1 LKKGEIIELEISK
14 YAFEGKGIAKV
25 DKSLI
30 VPGAVKKV
38 EAAPG
43 DEDEERQGDE
53 EQKKYVVFVHG
64 SYPGDVVRAM
74 ITKIKNSYA
83 EAKTVEVIRPS
94 EERTKAPCKYFGVCG
109 GCKQQDLNYEA
120 QLKYKHEQVK
130 DIFERLGG
138 FHDFEFQD
146 ILPSEKTYFYRNKM
160 EYSFAERRWLTKE
173 ELGDENVEKN
183 FALGL
188 HLPNIF
194 DKVLDINECL
204 LQSEESNR
212 ILNFTREF
220 FKKRNATIYST
231 KTHSGYLRN
240 LIIRK
245 THHSKDLMVN
255 LVTSEENDLI
265 MKEYTKEL
273 LENVPEVTT
282 IINNINTRKAQIAIG
297 DYEIIYFGSGNIFD
311 TIGDYNFR
319 ISANSFFQT
328 NTLQA
333 EKLYETGLKFGRIA
347 KDDIVYDLYSGA
359 GTISIYVSKAAK
371 KVYAFESVEPAVK
384 DAEENR
390 KINKIDNV
398 KFITADLNRS
408 FLDIVKIKD
417 LPSPD
422 VVILDPPRS
431 GMNPVTVK
439 DVVSLDPDRIV
450 YIDRRRRR
458 QLELVRAARFP
469 LVARQRRQLLHAR
482 DVCPGKGRFG
492 GRVEEQLAHPRV
504 DFGVKTYLLYLPL

>member
-1 LKKGEIIELEISK
+1 MKKGDIIELEITK

-25 DKSLI
+25 EKSRI
-30 VPGAVKKV
+30 VPEEAKKV
-38 EAAPG
+38 EAG
-43 DEDEERQGDE
+43 SHNEEEMQNE
-53 EQKKYVVFVHG
+53 EGQPNYVVFVHG
-64 SYPGDVVRAM
+64 SYPGDLVRAM
-74 ITKIKNSYA
+74 ITKIKKSYA

-94 EERTKAPCKYFGVCG
+94 AERTKAPCKYFGVCG
-109 GCKQQDLNYEA
+109 GCKQQDLDYEA
-120 QLKYKHEQVK
+120 QLKYKQEQVK

-138 FHDFEFQD
+138 FHDFEFQK

-173 ELGDENVEKN
+173 ELGNENVERN

-194 DKVLDINECL
+194 DKVLDIDSCL

-240 LIIRK
+240 LVIRK
-245 THHSKDLMVN
+245 THHSTDLMVN
-255 LVTSEENDLI
+255 IVTSEENDSL
-265 MKEYTKEL
+265 MKEYTEGL
-273 LENVPEVTT
+273 LKAVPEITT
-282 IINNINTRKAQIAIG
+282 VINNINTKKAQIAVG
-297 DYEIIYFGSGNIFD
+297 DYEKVYFGNGNIYD
-311 TIGDYNFR
+311 EIGKYKFR

-333 EKLYETGLKFGRIA
+333 EALYQTGLKFGKIS
-347 KDDIVYDLYSGA
+347 KEDVVYDLYSGA
-359 GTISIYVSKAAK
+359 GTISIFVSEAAK
-371 KVYAFESVEPAVK
+371 KVYAFETVEPAVK

-390 KINKIDNV
+390 KINNISNV

-408 FLDIVKIKD
+408 FLDTVKIKG

-439 DVVSLDPDRIV
+439 DVVALDPDRIV
-450 YIDRRRRR
+450 YISCNPATQVRDIKMFNEEGYRLMKVRPVDMFPHTYHIENVAL
-458 QLELVRAARFP
+458 LE
-469 LVARQRRQLLHAR
+469 
-482 DVCPGKGRFG
+482 K
-492 GRVEEQLAHPRV
+492 
-504 DFGVKTYLLYLPL
+504 